1 MERHGS
7 CFGAP
12 TTNLDG
18 QLAKNWQI
26 KERYRVKFAM
36 DFFDLLNHPN
46 FNSNALKAR
55 DTLRGPPPAVQLQ
68 RPVKPKQA
76 CNRPESSN

>member
-46 FNSNALKAR
+46 FNSNALEGKGYAPGTLTCGSAAAAR
-55 DTLRGPPPAVQLQ
+55 QTEAGL
-68 RPVKPKQA
+68 
-76 CNRPESSN
+76 